1 MSIVRENINFERG
14 INPRTSMGVGLR
26 PKIEEWLEK
35 YFIKTYHTYWTGYS
49 NATHKSHYEILEDFT
64 INVGNFF
71 ATTWKGNFPDFIQ
84 FNESHGDFQVDSM
97 GLTTLRGCP
106 RKVKGYFSCS
116 RNNLKNLIGG
126 PEYVTGSYSASLN
139 PTLESLEGLANYI
152 GGDFSCNNKTGLNS
166 KDIPKGTYIGGDIS
180 VFLWSAGQW

>member
-14 INPRTSMGVGLR
+14 INPRTSMDIGLR
-26 PKIEEWLEK
+26 PKIEEWLK
-35 YFIKTYHTYWTGYS
+35 MYFVKTS
-49 NATHKSHYEILEDFT
+49 NSTLKSYYEILEDLT
-64 INVGNFF
+64 IDVFGFF
-71 ATTWKGNFPDFIQ
+71 ASTWKGNFPEFIQ
-84 FNESHGDFQVDSM
+84 FNECYGDFQVDNM

>member
-14 INPRTSMGVGLR
+14 INPRTSMGIGLR
-26 PKIEEWLEK
+26 PKIEEWLK
-35 YFIKTYHTYWTGYS
+35 MYFVKTS
-49 NATHKSHYEILEDFT
+49 NSTLKSYYEILEDLT
-64 INVGNFF
+64 IDVFGFF
-71 ATTWKGNFPDFIQ
+71 ASTWKGNFPEFIQ
-84 FNESHGDFQVDSM
+84 FNECYGDFQVDNM

-116 RNNLKNLIGG
+116 RNNIKNLIGG
-126 PEYVTGSYSASLN
+126 PEYVEGSYSASLN

>member
-14 INPRTSMGVGLR
+14 INPRTSMGIGLR
-26 PKIEEWLEK
+26 PKIEEWLK
-35 YFIKTYHTYWTGYS
+35 MYFVKTS
-49 NATHKSHYEILEDFT
+49 NSTLKSYYEILEDLT
-64 INVGNFF
+64 IDCFWIF
-71 ATTWKGNFPDFIQ
+71 CPTWKGNFPEFIQ
-84 FNESHGDFQVDSM
+84 FNECYGDFQVDNM

-116 RNNLKNLIGG
+116 RNNIKNLIGG
-126 PEYVTGSYSASLN
+126 PEYVEGSYSASLN
-139 PTLESLEGLANYI
+139 PALESLEGLANYI

-166 KDIPKGTYIGGDIS
+166 KDIPKGTYIRGDIS

>member
-1 MSIVRENINFERG
+1 MSIVRESINFERG
-14 INPRTSMGVGLR
+14 INPRTSMGIGLR
-26 PKIEEWLEK
+26 PKIEEWLK
-35 YFIKTYHTYWTGYS
+35 MYFVKTS
-49 NATHKSHYEILEDFT
+49 NSTLKSYYEILEDLT
-64 INVGNFF
+64 IDVFGFF
-71 ATTWKGNFPDFIQ
+71 ASTWKGNFPEFIQ
-84 FNESHGDFQVDSM
+84 FNECYGDFQVDNM

-139 PTLESLEGLANYI
+139 PALESLEGLANYI